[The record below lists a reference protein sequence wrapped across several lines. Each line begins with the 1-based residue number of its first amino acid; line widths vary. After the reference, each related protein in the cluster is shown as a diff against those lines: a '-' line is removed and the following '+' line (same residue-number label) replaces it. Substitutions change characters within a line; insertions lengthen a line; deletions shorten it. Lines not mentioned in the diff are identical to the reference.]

1 MSNTGTCAMCQQP
14 NVTLI
19 DSHVL
24 PNWVY
29 RRRHRMNPGNQL
41 IATGNG
47 KVGYTSKQDS
57 AYLLCRPCEDLLG
70 RREQYVS
77 GVVVQPD
84 RTFPALAHVG
94 PATPVVPGVDLVT
107 AGALDVDQLT
117 YFAVSVFWRADVAQ
131 SDPLV
136 SLGEYREPIRE
147 YLTGSALPAGVY
159 LQVVLLD
166 PPRGDF
172 VARVAAAPE
181 SHPGGFL
188 HDLVVLG
195 LHFRLFTTQ
204 DPGVVKAAEAFSLPH
219 TKSLIVDRRRNASD
233 MVAEEAQTSTAYG
246 KLAEK
251 T

>member
-1 MSNTGTCAMCQQP
+1 MSNTGTCAMCQQS

-29 RRRHRMNPGNQL
+29 RRLHGMNPGNQL
-41 IATGNG
+41 IATGSG

-70 RREQYVS
+70 RREQYAS
-77 GVVVQPD
+77 GVVVRSD
-84 RTFPALAHVG
+84 GTFPALAQVG

-131 SDPLV
+131 SEPLV
-136 SLGEYREPIRE
+136 SLGEYREPLRK
-147 YLTGSALPAGVY
+147 YLMGSGLPAGVY
-159 LQVVLLD
+159 LQVVILD

-172 VARVAAAPE
+172 VARVASAPQ

-188 HDLVVLG
+188 HDLIVLG

-204 DPGVVKAAEAFSLPH
+204 DPDVVKAAEALSLPH

-233 MVAEEAQTSTAYG
+233 IVAEEAQTSTAYG
-246 KLAEK
+246 KLAKK